1 MNFLLDS
8 IFKGFVLSGGALC
21 MELLT
26 KQGWTAS
33 YSVESLIT
41 QISATLVKGNARIS
55 FEPKNGNTYSLVKA
69 QQSFKSLV
77 HIHAKSGLFFSYFFG
92 REKGMSLVI

>member
-1 MNFLLDS
+1 M
-8 IFKGFVLSGGALC
+8 LSGGALC
-21 MELLT
+21 LELLT

-55 FEPKNGNTYSLVKA
+55 FESKSGNSYSLVKA

-77 HIHAKSGLFFSYFFG
+77 HIHAKSGFLLLHSELG
-92 REKGMSLVI
+92 LWGAN